1 MSRRRPTSDLP
12 AFRNALG
19 RVPPGYLVGS
29 LRGKGSGTY
38 ATVWFGTGEA
48 RLSSRVSKDRSYKPM
63 VESSGGKRESDGVVV
78 PPIAARNA
86 AGGKGPDF
94 GHAGSGVVMCE
105 DMTGDR
111 PVQPSRRVFAVAKV
125 RRLDDRL

>member
-1 MSRRRPTSDLP
+1 MSRRRRHQANWRS
-12 AFRNALG
+12 
-19 RVPPGYLVGS
+19 GYAAAWS
-29 LRGKGSGTY
+29 SRGMGSGTY

-48 RLSSRVSKDRSYKPM
+48 RLSSLVSKDRSYKPM

-111 PVQPSRRVFAVAKV
+111 PVQPSRRAFAVAKV